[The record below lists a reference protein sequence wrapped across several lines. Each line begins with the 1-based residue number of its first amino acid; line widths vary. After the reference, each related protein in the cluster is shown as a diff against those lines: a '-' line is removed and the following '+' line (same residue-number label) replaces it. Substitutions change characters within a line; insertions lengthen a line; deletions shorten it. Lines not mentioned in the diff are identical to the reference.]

1 MGESFKVKDLAVYP
15 GHGVGEIERLE
26 EREIAGTRMRFFI
39 LRVLKSEMTVMIPV
53 DNVSAVGLR
62 KVISSE
68 QVNRVFKILKEREIS
83 VDTQTWN
90 RRYREYNDKIK
101 TGSVFQIAEVLRD
114 LCIMKIEKDLS
125 FGERK
130 MLDEA
135 RTLLV
140 QELALAKKKAEEA
153 IAAEVDKILEKT
165 AQRASTEGVKRPAK
179 AKIPIQQTRARRTV
193 HVASA

>member
-1 MGESFKVKDLAVYP
+1 MGETFKVKDLAVYP
-15 GHGVGEIERLE
+15 GHGVGQIERME

-39 LRVLKSEMTVMIPV
+39 LRVLKSEMTVMIPI
-53 DNVSAVGLR
+53 DNVAAVGLR
-62 KVISSE
+62 KVIGSD
-68 QVNRVFKILKEREIS
+68 QVSRVFKILKEREIS

-101 TGSVFQIAEVLRD
+101 TGSAFQIAEVLRD

-135 RTLLV
+135 RSLLV
-140 QELALAKKKAEEA
+140 QEMAIAKKQAEEA
-153 IAAEVDKILEKT
+153 IAAEIDKILEKT

>member
-1 MGESFKVKDLAVYP
+1 MGEAFKVKDLAVYP
-15 GHGVGEIERLE
+15 GHGVGQIERLE
-26 EREIAGTRMRFFI
+26 EREIAGNRMRFFI
-39 LRVLKSEMTVMIPV
+39 LRILKSEMTVMIPV
-53 DNVSAVGLR
+53 DNVVTVGLR
-62 KVISSE
+62 KVIDSA

-90 RRYREYNDKIK
+90 RRYREYSDKIK

-135 RTLLV
+135 RSLLV
-140 QELALAKKKAEEA
+140 HELAIAKKKAEA
-153 IAAEVDKILEKT
+153 DILGEVDKILEKT

-193 HVASA
+193 HAAQA

>member
-1 MGESFKVKDLAVYP
+1 MGETFKVKDLAVYP
-15 GHGVGEIERLE
+15 GHGVGQIERME
-26 EREIAGTRMRFFI
+26 DREIAGSRMRFFI
-39 LRVLKSEMTVMIPV
+39 LRILKSEMTVMIPV
-53 DNVSAVGLR
+53 DNVTTVGLR
-62 KVISSE
+62 KVIGSE

-101 TGSVFQIAEVLRD
+101 TGSAFQIAEVLRD

-135 RTLLV
+135 RSLLV
-140 QELALAKKKAEEA
+140 QELALAKKKDEA
-153 IAAEVDKILEKT
+153 DITAEVDKILEKT

-193 HVASA
+193 HVANA

>member
-1 MGESFKVKDLAVYP
+1 MGETFKVKDLAVYP
-15 GHGVGEIERLE
+15 GHGVGQIERME

-39 LRVLKSEMTVMIPV
+39 LRVLKSEMTVMIPI
-53 DNVSAVGLR
+53 DNVVAVGLR
-62 KVISSE
+62 KVIGSD
-68 QVNRVFKILKEREIS
+68 QVSRVFKILKEREIS

-101 TGSVFQIAEVLRD
+101 TGSAFQIAEVLRD

-135 RTLLV
+135 RSLLV
-140 QELALAKKKAEEA
+140 QEMAIAKKQAEEA
-153 IAAEVDKILEKT
+153 IAAEIDKILEKT